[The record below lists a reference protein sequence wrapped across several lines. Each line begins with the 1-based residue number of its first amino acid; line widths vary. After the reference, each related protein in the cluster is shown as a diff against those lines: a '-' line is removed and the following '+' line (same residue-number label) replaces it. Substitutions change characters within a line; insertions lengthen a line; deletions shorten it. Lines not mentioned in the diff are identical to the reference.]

1 MSSFM
6 CSYSAVLVAILMLG
20 TGAQPK
26 AEPRP
31 VVKHTTFAPPA
42 TMPVTDIGS

>member
-1 MSSFM
+1 
-6 CSYSAVLVAILMLG
+6 VLVAILMLG
-20 TGAQPK
+20 TGAQPN

-42 TMPVTDIGS
+42 TMPVTETGS